1 MILLLLSAVAI
12 FFSSNRLVIGAEH
25 PFNPVVALNPPS
37 SSSPGDSSAP
47 FSFYHAKYI
56 LTPFTFQMQIQAN
69 ALREAQIHQQQ
80 NNSAN
85 RNRLPYRRPPPI
97 LFDSHSM
104 ISQGMNLHASGGDVS
119 PDVHYYRANK
129 SGSFS
134 GKSGPGGGNHRNYY
148 PNSPGKAAY
157 YRNNPNHLLPPQGMP
172 MFPMSLDGVNYIP
185 IPPPLPS
192 PSGGPMPHPMFPG
205 QLPIFPPPFI
215 PGATPP
221 HFYPPQMHNSLSSS
235 VSSSY
240 GQHNSP
246 LSQSPMNAS
255 YMLPPPP
262 HIDYFAGHLP
272 PSHLPSQS
280 SAAGTSPK
288 RQEL

>member
-1 MILLLLSAVAI
+1 LSLAYFLL
-12 FFSSNRLVIGAEH
+12 FCSSSRLVIGTEH
-25 PFNPVVALNPPS
+25 PFNPVVSLNPPD
-37 SSSPGDSSAP
+37 SSSPGDSPAL
-47 FSFYHAKYI
+47 FSFLHAKYI
-56 LTPFTFQMQIQAN
+56 LTPFTYQMQIQAN
-69 ALREAQIHQQQ
+69 ALRDTQIHQQQ

-97 LFDSHSM
+97 LFDTHSM
-104 ISQGMNLHASGGDVS
+104 ISQGMSLHASTGDVS
-119 PDVHYYRANK
+119 PDIHHYRSNK

-134 GKSGPGGGNHRNYY
+134 GKSGTAGGNYRSYY
-148 PNSPGKAAY
+148 PNSPGRSAY
-157 YRNNPNHLLPPQGMP
+157 YRNNPNHLLPHQGMP

-192 PSGGPMPHPMFPG
+192 PSGGPMPHPSNMMFPG
-205 QLPIFPPPFI
+205 QLPIFPLPPFI
-215 PGATPP
+215 PGATSP

-240 GQHNSP
+240 GQHSP
-246 LSQSPMNAS
+246 LSQSPMNSS

-262 HIDYFAGHLP
+262 HSDYFAAHLP
-272 PSHLPSQS
+272 PSHLPSQT
-280 SAAGTSPK
+280 SAAGSTPK